1 MFLNYIKDF
10 FLKRILKNSLRNV
23 KSSTLGTPI
32 QTVGLLIDESYF
44 LEKDNLVK
52 ELIANGIIEK
62 NIKVIAYRDKL
73 KKNEV
78 YSQPTFG
85 MKHLNW
91 KTEITNPEVNGFIIE
106 KFDLLISYYDV
117 EKAILLTITHNSKAY
132 FKVGFSSIDK
142 RLNHLM
148 INTNAENYKVFT
160 HELFRYL
167 RILNKIE

>member
-1 MFLNYIKDF
+1 MFLNYIKDY
-10 FLKRILKNSLRNV
+10 FLIKILKNNLNNV
-23 KSSTLGTPI
+23 KNISPSVSM

-44 LEKDNLVK
+44 FEKDSLVK
-52 ELIANGIIEK
+52 EIIANGIVEN
-62 NIKVIAYRDKL
+62 NIKILVYSDKL

-85 MKHLNW
+85 AKHLNW
-91 KTEITNPEVNGFIIE
+91 NMKINNLEVNDFINE
-106 KFDLLISYYDV
+106 KFNLLISYFDV
-117 EKAILLTITHNSKAY
+117 EKAILLKVTYDSKAE

-148 INTNAENYKVFT
+148 INTTAENHTVFV

-167 RILNKIE
+167 KILNKI

>member
-10 FLKRILKNSLRNV
+10 FLKRILKNNLHNV
-23 KSSTLGTPI
+23 KSISSSVPV

-44 LEKDNLVK
+44 FEKEALVK
-52 ELIANGIIEK
+52 EIIANGILES
-62 NIKVIAYRDKL
+62 NIKILVYRDKL
-73 KKNEV
+73 KKNEL

-85 MKHLNW
+85 ANHLNW
-91 KTEITNPEVNGFIIE
+91 NLKINNLEVNDFINE
-106 KFDLLISYYDV
+106 KFNLLISYFDV
-117 EKAILLTITHNSKAY
+117 EKAVLLKITHDSKAE

-148 INTNAENYKVFT
+148 INTNAENYAVFV

-167 RILNKIE
+167 KILNKI